1 MRFAIR
7 LLAIV
12 VAAATIQIIIA
23 CAGPAPTVSAAT
35 IQSDSPQI
43 TGVRR
48 KGKKLFVAG
57 DHFTMGAVILVNG
70 ERQKTRNDEDNPTSL
85 LIAKKAGNRIGPA
98 DIVTIEVLNA
108 DSDKSPV
115 VNFFGGPTITRADAG
130 QTIKLALHSQ
140 FLVSLDS
147 SFEWSVSFSNPAAF
161 PSVPVPLPVFGA
173 QGVFQ
178 AEARGTY
185 TLTAKGDPLCGKL
198 RPPCKMPS
206 PFVEITLIV
215 Q

>member
-1 MRFAIR
+1 MRLAIR

-12 VAAATIQIIIA
+12 AAAATVQII
-23 CAGPAPTVSAAT
+23 AGIGHRATVSAAT
-35 IQSDSPQI
+35 MQSDSPQI

-57 DHFTMGAVILVNG
+57 EHFSMGAVILVNG
-70 ERQKTRNDEDNPTSL
+70 QRQKTRNDEDNPDSL
-85 LIAKKAGNRIGPA
+85 LVAKKAGNRIGP
-98 DIVTIEVLNA
+98 DDVVTVEVLNV
-108 DSDKSPV
+108 DNGKSPG

-140 FLVSLDS
+140 FLIALDS
-147 SFEWSVSFSNPAAF
+147 GYDWSVSFSNPDAF
-161 PSVPVPLPVFGA
+161 PAVSVPLPVLGA
-173 QGVFQ
+173 QGVFR

-198 RPPCKMPS
+198 SPPCKMPS
-206 PFVEITLIV
+206 PFVEISLIV